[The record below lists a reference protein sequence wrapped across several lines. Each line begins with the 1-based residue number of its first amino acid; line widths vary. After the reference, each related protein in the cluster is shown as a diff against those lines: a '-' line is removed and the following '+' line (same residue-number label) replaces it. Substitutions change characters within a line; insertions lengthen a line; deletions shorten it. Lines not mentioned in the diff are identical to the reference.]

1 MGESQHVLKVIDATV
16 VTAQNSLLHLLNS
29 LQKSYM
35 MFDCILI
42 LSQNKLIKDH
52 DTLLP
57 LQHPGAIHACSYPTR
72 IPSLVVSVR
81 YLIHYL
87 GQVWGIFV
95 AVLVDSLAGP

>member
-1 MGESQHVLKVIDATV
+1 MAARFGEVGMRRLAVTGGGGTDATA

-35 MFDCILI
+35 MFDSILI

-57 LQHPGAIHACSYPTR
+57 LQHPGAMHACKYPTR
-72 IPSLVVSVR
+72 IPSLDVSMR
-81 YLIHYL
+81 YLYTQPGTSL
-87 GQVWGIFV
+87 GTPG
-95 AVLVDSLAGP
+95 